1 MKNYHRLIGLI
12 FNTPQLIRED
22 VLDLAV
28 HWANQAMNLNIV
40 NIHGATQM
48 QSEAADPQMASPSER
63 RLQSAQDTGVYVLP
77 IHGVLVSRNTHLDPC
92 YSMTSY
98 EEIRGML
105 NAALN
110 DPCVEHIVLD
120 IDSPGGST
128 LGCFELVDDIYAARA
143 IKPITAIS
151 NFGAYS
157 AGFAIASAATRIIVS
172 RSSGVGSVGVI
183 ARHVDLSKRHE
194 QQGIKITS
202 VFAGARKDDLA
213 SHAPLTDAAEQWLT
227 DLVNDHY
234 ETFTSIVARN
244 RGMSVAS
251 VKETEA
257 GVFFGQKAVDLGFAD
272 SVESPQA
279 AVNRIA
285 AEVAQLRA
293 VSKKSVSV
301 ASRAAA
307 MEIQNTI

>member
-1 MKNYHRLIGLI
+1 MI

-22 VLDLAV
+22 VLDLGV
-28 HWANQAMNLNIV
+28 HWANQAMSLNIV

-48 QSEAADPQMASPSER
+48 QSEAAAPQMASPSER
-63 RLQSAQDTGVYVLP
+63 RLQAAQDTGVYVLP
-77 IHGVLVSRNTHLDPC
+77 VHGVLVSRNTHLDPC
-92 YSMTSY
+92 YSMTIY

-110 DPCVEHIVLD
+110 DPSVEHVVLD

-128 LGCFELVDDIYAARA
+128 LGCFELVDDIYAAHA

-157 AGFAIASAATRIIVS
+157 AGFAIASAASSLIVS

-202 VFAGARKDDLA
+202 IFAGARKDDLA
-213 SHAPLTDAAEQWLT
+213 SHVPLTEAAEQWLT
-227 DLVNDHY
+227 DLVNEHY
-234 ETFTSIVARN
+234 ETFTNIVARN

-272 SVESPQA
+272 SVESPQV

-293 VSKKSVSV
+293 ASKKSVSV

>member
-1 MKNYHRLIGLI
+1 MKNHHRLISLI

-22 VLDLAV
+22 VLDLGV

-40 NIHGATQM
+40 NIHGATHM

-63 RLQSAQDTGVYVLP
+63 RLQAAHDTGVYILP
-77 IHGVLVSRNTHLDPC
+77 VHGVLVSRNTHLDPC

-110 DPCVEHIVLD
+110 DPSVEHIVLD

-128 LGCFELVDDIYAARA
+128 LGCFELVDDIYAART

-157 AGFAIASAATRIIVS
+157 AGFAIASAASSLIVS

-202 VFAGARKDDLA
+202 IFAGARKDDLA
-213 SHAPLTDAAEQWLT
+213 SHVPLTEAAEQWLT
-227 DLVNDHY
+227 DLVNEHY
-234 ETFTSIVARN
+234 ETFTNIVARN

-272 SVESPQA
+272 SVESPQV

-293 VSKKSVSV
+293 ASKKSVSV

>member
-1 MKNYHRLIGLI
+1 MKNHHRLISLI

-22 VLDLAV
+22 VLDMAV

-40 NIHGATQM
+40 NVHGATAQNDSAET
-48 QSEAADPQMASPSER
+48 QAASPSER
-63 RLQSAQDTGVYVLP
+63 RLQAAQDTGVYVLP
-77 IHGVLVSRNTHLDPC
+77 VHGVLVSRNTHLDPC

-110 DPCVEHIVLD
+110 DPSIEHIVLD

-143 IKPITAIS
+143 AKPITAIS

-157 AGFAIASAATRIIVS
+157 AGFAIASAATNLIVS

-183 ARHVDLSKRHE
+183 ARHIDLSKRHE

-202 VFAGARKDDLA
+202 IFAGARKDDLA
-213 SHAPLTDAAEQWLT
+213 SHAPLTEEAGQWLT
-227 DLVNDHY
+227 DLVNSHY
-234 ETFTSIVARN
+234 ETFTETVARN
-244 RGMSVAS
+244 RGTSVAS

-257 GVFFGQKAVDLGFAD
+257 GVFFGQKAVEMGFAD
-272 SVESPQA
+272 SVESPQV

-285 AEVAQLRA
+285 AEVAQKRA
-293 VSKKSVSV
+293 SVPKKNSV
-301 ASRAAA
+301 ATRAAA
-307 MEIQNTI
+307 MEIQNRI

>member
-1 MKNYHRLIGLI
+1 MKNHHRLIGLI

-22 VLDLAV
+22 VLDMAV

-40 NIHGATQM
+40 NVHGATAQHDGAET
-48 QSEAADPQMASPSER
+48 QAVSPSER
-63 RLQSAQDTGVYVLP
+63 RLQAAQDTGVYVLP
-77 IHGVLVSRNTHLDPC
+77 VHGVLVSRNTHLDPC

-98 EEIRGML
+98 EEIRSML
-105 NAALN
+105 NAAVN
-110 DPCVEHIVLD
+110 DPSIEHIVLD

-143 IKPITAIS
+143 SKPITAIS

-157 AGFAIASAATRIIVS
+157 AGFAIASAATNLIVS

-183 ARHVDLSKRHE
+183 ARHIDLSKRHE

-202 VFAGARKDDLA
+202 IFAGARKDDLA
-213 SHAPLTDAAEQWLT
+213 SHMPLTEEAGQWLT
-227 DLVNDHY
+227 NLVNSHY
-234 ETFTSIVARN
+234 EVFTETVARN

-257 GVFFGQKAVDLGFAD
+257 GVFFGQKAVEMGFAD

-285 AEVAQLRA
+285 AEVAQKRA
-293 VSKKSVSV
+293 SVPKKSSV
-301 ASRAAA
+301 ATRAAA
-307 MEIQNTI
+307 MEIQNRI